1 MRLSMNARPCP
12 AGWLSQ
18 AAIATFIVVACQAG
32 TGGEQTENFYR
43 ARGVRG
49 YSFARFNSPNSERL
63 NRERTA
69 AENITHIRDAMKS
82 SVTELASVFGVSRQ
96 AIYDWQSG
104 KPIAQENLDK
114 LDDFAKAA
122 DMILADTLLQSTRS
136 LRRRIPG
143 GKTVFEMV
151 RDGGSA
157 QEAVRVLASMLH
169 READQRSAMQARL
182 ASRSMPNLQPSDL
195 GVPTLREG

>member
-1 MRLSMNARPCP
+1 MNVRPSP
-12 AGWLSQ
+12 AGWLTQ
-18 AAIATFIVVACQAG
+18 AAVATFIAVACQAG

-43 ARGVRG
+43 ARGDRG
-49 YSFARFNSPNSERL
+49 YSFARFNSPNPERL

-69 AENITHIRDAMKS
+69 TENITHIRDVLKS

-104 KPIAQENLDK
+104 KPVAQENLER

-122 DMILADTLLQSTRS
+122 DMILADELLQSTRS
-136 LRRRIPG
+136 LRRRIAG
-143 GKTVFEMV
+143 GKTIFEMV
-151 RDGGSA
+151 RDGESA
-157 QEAVRVLASMLH
+157 QEAVRVLATMLH

-182 ASRSMPNLQPSDL
+182 ASRSMPSLQPFDL